1 MKGITFFT
9 AIFLLLSIHLNAQTS
24 SDHFTQGPSNGSLI
38 LIGGGH
44 VGEKIMQEFKKNAG
58 GDTARIV
65 VIPTALNDE
74 SLGNKEIT
82 FQKMKAYFKKAGFSN
97 ITILHTRDSSRAND
111 PGFIKPLKKAT
122 GIYFYGGRQ
131 WRIADGFLNTKAHEE
146 MFDLLDRGGVIA
158 GSSAGATIQ
167 GSYLARGDTKNNQI
181 MMGDHEKGLG
191 FISNVAVDQHVI
203 ARNRQF
209 DMFDILK
216 EKPHLLG
223 IGLDESTAIVV
234 NGNTFEVIG
243 ESYVAIYDR
252 SFWSREGSDMK
263 TLPEKE
269 KRFYFLRSGD
279 SYNMKNREVIKNQSD

>member
-1 MKGITFFT
+1 MKRITLLT
-9 AIFLLLSIHLNAQTS
+9 VVLFLLSNQLQSQSS
-24 SDHFTQGPSNGSLI
+24 SDHFTQGPPNGSLI

-44 VGEKIMQEFKKNAG
+44 VGKEILQKFKKLAG
-58 GDTARIV
+58 GDNARIV
-65 VIPTALNDE
+65 VIPTALDDE
-74 SLGNKEIT
+74 SLGDKEQT
-82 FQKMKAYFKKAGFSN
+82 FQKMKAYFKEAGFTD
-97 ITILHTRDSSRAND
+97 ITFLHTRNPDKANKED
-111 PGFIKPLKKAT
+111 FIQPLKRAT

-146 MFDLLDRGGVIA
+146 MFNLLDRGGVIA

-191 FISNVAVDQHVI
+191 FITNVAVDQHVI

-216 EKPHLLG
+216 EKPSLLG

-243 ESYVAIYDR
+243 ESYVAIYDN

-263 TLPEKE
+263 TLPEKK

-279 SYNMKNREVIKNQSD
+279 RYNMKKREVIGQ